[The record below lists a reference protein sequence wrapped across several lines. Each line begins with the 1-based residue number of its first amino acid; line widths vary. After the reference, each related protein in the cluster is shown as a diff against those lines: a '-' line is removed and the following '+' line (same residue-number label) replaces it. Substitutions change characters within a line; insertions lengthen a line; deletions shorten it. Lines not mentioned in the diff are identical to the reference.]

1 MRIQFEIKE
10 KLPELI
16 EEILHSDKWQTSVKE
31 EISGRTT
38 VVIRDQAYGSEATI
52 EIYAQ
57 SIEIKTAWSKY
68 FYRIFV
74 ANDLVWCEY
83 NGAYRGLLEQV
94 LLPTITPKESLLDS
108 DVTESSLYGREHK
121 KLREYAEDN
130 LKLKQFRRENF
141 NEQRNGTADFGLQY
155 TYKLDHYRSVVAG
168 VVYGYSQDL
177 MQDNDHAVSS
187 SSSSG
192 NIEEKGKKYRTC
204 LPQFIGFGA
213 SYTTLRWMASIDY
226 KFVDWSRLE
235 SSHSS
240 ISFRNQHRLMLGGS
254 YTLGNPYSKPVRLLL
269 GAGMGNSYISVHDK
283 TTTNYYLSTGL
294 NFEFRSRSTLSLGVK
309 YTDQLKVNSG
319 RFKEQKLSFFLNL
332 TFSEKTYKAKLK

>member
-94 LLPTITPKESLLDS
+94 LLPPSLL
-108 DVTESSLYGREHK
+108 K
-121 KLREYAEDN
+121 KA
-130 LKLKQFRRENF
+130 
-141 NEQRNGTADFGLQY
+141 
-155 TYKLDHYRSVVAG
+155 
-168 VVYGYSQDL
+168 
-177 MQDNDHAVSS
+177 
-187 SSSSG
+187 
-192 NIEEKGKKYRTC
+192 C
-204 LPQFIGFGA
+204 LI
-213 SYTTLRWMASIDY
+213 
-226 KFVDWSRLE
+226 
-235 SSHSS
+235 
-240 ISFRNQHRLMLGGS
+240 LML
-254 YTLGNPYSKPVRLLL
+254 
-269 GAGMGNSYISVHDK
+269 
-283 TTTNYYLSTGL
+283 
-294 NFEFRSRSTLSLGVK
+294 
-309 YTDQLKVNSG
+309 LKVHFMDVNIRS
-319 RFKEQKLSFFLNL
+319 
-332 TFSEKTYKAKLK
+332 